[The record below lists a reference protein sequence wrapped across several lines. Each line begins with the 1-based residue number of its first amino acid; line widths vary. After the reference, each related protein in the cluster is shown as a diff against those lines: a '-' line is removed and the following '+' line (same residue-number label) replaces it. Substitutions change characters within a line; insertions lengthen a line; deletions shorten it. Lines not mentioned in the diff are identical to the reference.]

1 MSVVFLGLGSNLGD
15 RAGNLRRAADALHAL
30 PEVDSMRLSN
40 FRCTAPVGGPEQ
52 PDYVNAVLR
61 CETSLSPQ
69 HLLRHMLR
77 IEASLGRVRL
87 EENGPRTIDLD
98 LLMYGTVQMAAPDLQ
113 LPHPRMEQRRFVLEP
128 LAELAP
134 KLPLAGGC
142 TAHQRLAQM
151 MND

>member
-15 RAGNLRRAADALHAL
+15 RVGNLRRAADALYAI
-30 PEVDSMRLSN
+30 PEVDSLRLSN
-40 FRCTAPVGGPEQ
+40 FRCTPPVGGPQQ

-61 CETSLSPQ
+61 CETSLSPK
-69 HLLRHMLR
+69 HLLRHMLM
-77 IEASLGRVRL
+77 IEARLGRVRQ
-87 EENGPRTIDLD
+87 EHNGPRTIDID
-98 LLMYGTVQMAAPDLQ
+98 LLMYGSVQMASADLQ

-134 KLPLAGGC
+134 KLPLAGGS

>member
-40 FRCTAPVGGPEQ
+40 FRRTAPVGGPKQ

-98 LLMYGTVQMAAPDLQ
+98 LLMYGRVQMAEANLQ
-113 LPHPRMEQRRFVLEP
+113 LPHPRLEQRRFVLEP
-128 LAELAP
+128 LAELEP
-134 KLPLAGGC
+134 KLPLAGGG

-151 MND
+151 MNE